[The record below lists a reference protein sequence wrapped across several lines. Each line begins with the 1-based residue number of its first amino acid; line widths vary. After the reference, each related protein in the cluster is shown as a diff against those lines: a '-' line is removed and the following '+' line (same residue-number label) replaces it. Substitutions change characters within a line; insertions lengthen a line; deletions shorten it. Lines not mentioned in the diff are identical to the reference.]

1 MGANFW
7 IDQISA
13 IRTDCGLTA
22 DGTDGGWFTTKHTK
36 ATKSGMVGVARV
48 PSGAT
53 SDMARMIANGRP
65 TEYTKGTDG
74 FGMNPVRKI
83 CHPERREG
91 SISAWPATSI
101 QMDPSLRSG

>member
-13 IRTDCGLTA
+13 IRTGCRLTTDDS
-22 DGTDGGWFTTKHTK
+22 DGHGWRMVYHETHEKHEK
-36 ATKSGMVGVARV
+36 RKGRVARV

-65 TEYTKGTDG
+65 RDRAKEYGR
-74 FGMNPVRKI
+74 VW
-83 CHPERREG
+83 E
-91 SISAWPATSI
+91 
-101 QMDPSLRSG
+101 